1 MAGDTRLRLRRHVRS
16 MIAHQS
22 TPTTLAPDWN
32 NLFLIISGKGV
43 AIDKRIAATVAY
55 LKRCPA
61 SKVPGEAMRA
71 RWVHS
76 LMTCDCAV
84 IDR

>member
-1 MAGDTRLRLRRHVRS
+1 VKKNSLLHVIS

-43 AIDKRIAATVAY
+43 AIDKQIAATVAY
-55 LKRCPA
+55 LKA
-61 SKVPGEAMRA
+61 VPSTEGA
-71 RWVHS
+71 W
-76 LMTCDCAV
+76 
-84 IDR
+84 